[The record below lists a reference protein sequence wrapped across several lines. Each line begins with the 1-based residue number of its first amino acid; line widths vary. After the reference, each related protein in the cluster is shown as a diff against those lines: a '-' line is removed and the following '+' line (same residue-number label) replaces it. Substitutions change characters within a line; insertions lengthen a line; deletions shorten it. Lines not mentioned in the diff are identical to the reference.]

1 MLDNTR
7 RLKSPLRAFRQNMDT
22 ADNLALAVHD
32 GGVSPA
38 GRCAGR
44 RPLAAILI
52 AECAAALLVM
62 LLAGC
67 GVPGTIA
74 TGGHLPQSVPSP
86 TATPLPPVR
95 FPQDEAPHRYLT
107 EWWYYTGHLSGQ
119 DSSGK
124 THVYGFEF
132 VIFQNLR
139 ADFPPVYAAHFA
151 ISDITAGA
159 FHYDQRL
166 VQEPQA
172 AIPNGTSSDGFHL
185 ALGDWTMQGLN
196 GHDQLQAS
204 MPDYQMTLALHASKP
219 AVLHGDDG
227 LISLGLV
234 GFSYYYSRTRL
245 SLTGIL
251 NDHGISVPVTG
262 LAWMD
267 HQWGNFLTLTGGGWD
282 WYSIQLAD
290 DTEMMMYV
298 IRDPSGQ
305 VVATYATHVDKD
317 GRESM
322 LASDDFTSQATGS
335 WVSPVTHATYPSGW
349 QVTVRSLA
357 LSLTLTP
364 LLRDQE
370 LVTTATTGVAYWEGA
385 VAIQGQ
391 EAGQPISGQ
400 GYVELTGYT
409 PTA

>member
-1 MLDNTR
+1 M
-7 RLKSPLRAFRQNMDT
+7 RLYGFNYWRAF
-22 ADNLALAVHD
+22 LPGLVLL
-32 GGVSPA
+32 GV
-38 GRCAGR
+38 
-44 RPLAAILI
+44 
-52 AECAAALLVM
+52 

-74 TGGHLPQSVPSP
+74 AGGHLPAVPPSP
-86 TATPLPPVR
+86 TATPLPPMR

-124 THVYGFEF
+124 AHAYGFEL

-151 ISDITAGA
+151 ISDIMAGA

-166 VQEPQA
+166 AQEPQA
-172 AIPNGTSSDGFHL
+172 AIPNGTSSAGFHL
-185 ALGDWTMQGLN
+185 ALDDWTMQGLN

-204 MPDYQMTLALHASKP
+204 MKDYQIALNLQASKAP
-219 AVLHGDDG
+219 TLHGDHG
-227 LISLGLV
+227 LISLGLL
-234 GFSYYYSRTRL
+234 GFSYYYSRTRMAV
-245 SLTGIL
+245 TGTVS
-251 NDHGISVPVTG
+251 DHGTIVPVTG

-290 DTEMMMYV
+290 ETEMMMYF
-298 IRDPSGQ
+298 IRDPAGR
-305 VVATYATHVDKD
+305 VTATYATHVDKA
-317 GRESM
+317 GHESV
-322 LASDDFTSQATGS
+322 LAAQDFTSRAIGS
-335 WVSPVTHATYPSGW
+335 WESLVTHATYPSGW
-349 QVTVRSLA
+349 QVRVKSLA
-357 LSLTLTP
+357 LSLTLMP

-391 EAGQPISGQ
+391 EAGKPINGQ
-400 GYVELTGYT
+400 GYVELTGYA
-409 PTA
+409 PAA